1 MIGETF
7 QQPADPKSGKWWSLA
22 EISAVLTNRYPNY
35 DPETPF
41 KKIGNTLND
50 IQFNFKS
57 LKPNTEN
64 GIDFSFFN
72 CLVRKI
78 LEGRDGRRA

>member
-7 QQPADPKSGKWWSLA
+7 QAPTDPKSGKWWSLA

-50 IQFNFKS
+50 VQFNFKS
-57 LKPNTEN
+57 
-64 GIDFSFFN
+64 
-72 CLVRKI
+72 
-78 LEGRDGRRA
+78 RRTKKHMEYWLMEK